1 MTEGKVIEEVVI
13 GYLNQHLSVPAF
25 AEKPD
30 KEPSK
35 YVLVEKT
42 GGSETDYIESAMI
55 AIQSYADSL
64 ISAAKLNK
72 EVKTKMK
79 DIVNL
84 DEIVSAKL
92 VRDYNFTDTTKKK
105 YRYQAVFSL
114 VHY

>member
-1 MTEGKVIEEVVI
+1 MIEKTVVDF
-13 GYLNQHLSVPAF
+13 LNEHLSVPAY

-35 YVLVEKT
+35 YVLIEKT
-42 GGSETDYIESAMI
+42 GGSESDYIESAMI
-55 AIQSYADSL
+55 AVQSYADSFF
-64 ISAAKLNK
+64 SAAELNE
-72 EVKTKMK
+72 EVKSTMRNL
-79 DIVNL
+79 VNL

-105 YRYQAVFSL
+105 YRYQAIFNL